1 VDRGIPVCAHIGLTP
16 QRVHALGGFRIQG
29 RDDAAAAVLRAD
41 ARALAQAGAAMVVL
55 ELVPSAL
62 AREIT
67 LANPEMLTIGIGAGA
82 STAGQV
88 LVMHDMLGLTT
99 GKRPRFVRDFTR
111 ATAPEGAVSTLS
123 TAQAVKAYVADVK
136 AGSFPD
142 EAVHGY

>member
-1 VDRGIPVCAHIGLTP
+1 
-16 QRVHALGGFRIQG
+16 
-29 RDDAAAAVLRAD
+29 
-41 ARALAQAGAAMVVL
+41 
-55 ELVPSAL
+55 
-62 AREIT
+62 
-67 LANPEMLTIGIGAGA
+67 MLTIGIGAGA

-111 ATAPEGAVSTLS
+111 AAAPEGAVSILS
-123 TAQAVKAYVADVK
+123 TVQAVKAYVADVK